1 MPRRQV
7 RKPAVAVDVSGI
19 LLTKDTLPDSLTS
32 PALFA
37 NDHPLEVEVGSGKGL
52 FLSTASL
59 ERPHHNF
66 LGIEIA
72 TPYAYAAATRVCRA
86 GRQNVRLILGDV
98 APLLAN
104 KIPSRSLHAIH
115 VYFPD
120 PWWKKKHKKRRVIN
134 ESFLQHACRTL
145 MPGGRLH
152 FWTDV
157 LEYFESAL
165 ELAAKVTP
173 QLGPPLPEE
182 AAEAEHDLDYRTHFE
197 RRSRQHS
204 IPVYRIYWQL
214 ADSIS

>member
-1 MPRRQV
+1 M
-7 RKPAVAVDVSGI
+7 AIDVSSV
-19 LLTKDTLPDSLTS
+19 LLMKETLPDSLTS
-32 PALFA
+32 SSLFA
-37 NDHPLEVEVGSGKGL
+37 NDRPLEVEVGSGKGL
-52 FLSTASL
+52 FLSTASE
-59 ERPHHNF
+59 ERPDHNF

-72 TPYAYAAATRVCRA
+72 KPYAFAAATRVCRA
-86 GRQNVRLILGDV
+86 GRRNVRIILGDV
-98 APLLAN
+98 APLLAAR
-104 KIPSRSLHAIH
+104 IPDRSLQAIH

-134 ESFLQHACRTL
+134 EPFLEHACRTL
-145 MPGGRLH
+145 VSGGRLH

-165 ELAAKVTP
+165 ELAARVTP
-173 QLGPPLPEE
+173 QLGPPLPED

-214 ADSIS
+214 R